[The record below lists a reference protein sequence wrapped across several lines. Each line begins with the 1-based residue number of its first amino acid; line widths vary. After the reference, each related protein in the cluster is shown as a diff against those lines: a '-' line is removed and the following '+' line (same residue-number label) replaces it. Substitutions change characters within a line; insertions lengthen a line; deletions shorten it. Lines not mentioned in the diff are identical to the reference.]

1 MKKLIVN
8 ALCKGYY
15 AGTKYTAE
23 DFFKV
28 LYILKYVF
36 EGGAVFNL
44 QIKNNLPWSREQR
57 VALISDINK
66 VHNFSIKDTYYFH
79 IINRFENGDGYGL
92 KISEK

>member
-28 LYILKYVF
+28 LYILKYIF
-36 EGGAVFNL
+36 ESGTFNL
-44 QIKNNLPWSREQR
+44 QVKNNLHWSREYR
-57 VALISDINK
+57 AALISDIKK

-92 KISEK
+92 KVSEK